1 MKAEFDEIKKR
12 LDEIIKF
19 VIRENAD
26 NANAKQFFD
35 VKAPLHVGKITKL
48 VVMLSRL
55 MQIFDDPL
63 DFSSCIE
70 FNFKNLKDLMGD
82 EFIKANADII
92 TETEYAPAVYF
103 RK

>member
-35 VKAPLHVGKITKL
+35 VKAPLL
-48 VVMLSRL
+48 VMLSRL